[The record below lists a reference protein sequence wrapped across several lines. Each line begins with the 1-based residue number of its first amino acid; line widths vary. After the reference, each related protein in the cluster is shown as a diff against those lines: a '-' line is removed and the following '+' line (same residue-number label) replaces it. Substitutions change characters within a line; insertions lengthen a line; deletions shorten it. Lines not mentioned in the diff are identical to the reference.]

1 MRVRHSHWIALGC
14 ALVAIFAAYVL
25 GTAWVEATLVE
36 RLERRGFVASVENV
50 GLRLGG
56 LQVTNLH
63 ATHRSQQLTLE
74 MPNIRVHMGL
84 SGIQRISVFGGNA
97 TVSGDLSDVRT
108 ALLGN
113 KSGSD
118 GQSTAKNS
126 RPPVVAKD
134 LNVRWERP
142 LGAGS
147 KLTVVGLE
155 LTLEDQVLDVRAAAF
170 EVQSDGTQGHFE
182 RVVANISTRDLAIA
196 HLAVG
201 SGEASLNLAH
211 LGPASA
217 PPAPTPS
224 PRVLPKRAKPSA
236 PVFPLPP
243 LAPSR
248 GPELRRLAQQG
259 AGILARRLPDTGNLS
274 LSQMVLSLHEADQ
287 RITIGPG
294 TLYARRE
301 GEKVQVGFAS
311 TGAPGNTALDM
322 HVQVPLADG
331 PVEARVKG
339 GPIPLATLGIA
350 AGSFGLQEVE
360 DTSLTLDAQVTL
372 SADGKRAQ
380 FSSLGEVNDL
390 AIQHERLAPH
400 VLTNIDVGWSVN
412 GHVLLDG
419 SEVLIDAGKIRLG
432 NVNAVANANV
442 AREAER
448 LRLDANFRVE
458 EGSCQEMFE
467 ALPRGAVPLLSGA
480 RLTGTFSW
488 RAGLHLDTDHL
499 ASTKAQWN
507 MRNHCRFQQI
517 PEDAHPEQFRRPF
530 SLHVPDADGQPMKF
544 RTGPGSSRWA
554 PREEISPFMEA
565 AVLTT
570 EDGGFWTHRG
580 FDSNAIE
587 GAIRR
592 NLQRGEFSRGA
603 STITMQLAK
612 NLYLER
618 DKYIARKI
626 QEALFTM
633 LLEQELR
640 KPEILELYLNV
651 IEYGPGVYGIRNAAK
666 HYFASRP
673 SELSVAQCFFLA
685 SLLPRPK
692 AQHFDHHGQ
701 LIPLRASLV
710 RNLMK
715 IAHERKRLS
724 PDDLE
729 KGLTEQVRFGMPS
742 LETNPYR
749 HLDGYHDGASYGDG
763 DSLEDDPY

>member
-1 MRVRHSHWIALGC
+1 MGC
-14 ALVAIFAAYVL
+14 TLLAIVAAYVL
-25 GTAWVEATLVE
+25 ATQWLEAELVK
-36 RLERRGFVASVENV
+36 RLERRGFVATVDNV

-56 LQVTNLH
+56 LQVTNLRAVH
-63 ATHRSQQLTLE
+63 QSNTLAVE
-74 MPNIRVHMGL
+74 VPNIRVHLGL
-84 SGIQRISVFGGNA
+84 SGVQRISVFGGNV
-97 TVSGDLSDVRT
+97 TLNGDVGEVRT
-108 ALLGN
+108 AVFGT
-113 KSGSD
+113 KSVSSGP
-118 GQSTAKNS
+118 STEKTT
-126 RPPVVAKD
+126 PPLVAQG
-134 LNVRWERP
+134 LSLRWERP

-147 KLTVVGLE
+147 KITVLGLE
-155 LTLEDQVLDVRAAAF
+155 ATLEHRRLDVRAAAF
-170 EVQSDGTQGHFE
+170 DVQSDAARGHFQQ
-182 RVVANISTRDLAIA
+182 VVADISTRDLGIA
-196 HLAVG
+196 RLAVG
-201 SGEASLNLAH
+201 SGEASLNLDN

-217 PPAPTPS
+217 PAPPVPP
-224 PRVLPKRAKPSA
+224 PRASTKKNKAA
-236 PVFPLPP
+236 PPLFPLPP
-243 LAPSR
+243 LAPNR
-248 GPELRRLAQQG
+248 GPELRRLAQQA
-259 AGILARRLPDTGNLS
+259 AGILARRLPETGNLS
-274 LSQMVLSLHEADQ
+274 LSQMVLSLHKEQQ

-301 GEKVQVGFAS
+301 GEKVQFGFAS
-311 TGAPGNTALDM
+311 TGARGNTALDM
-322 HVQVPLADG
+322 HVEVPLVDG

-339 GPIPLATLGIA
+339 GPIPLATLGVK

-360 DTSLTLDAQVTL
+360 ETSLTLDAQVTL
-372 SADGKRAQ
+372 SADGQRAE
-380 FSSLGEVNDL
+380 FSSLGDVKDL
-390 AIQHERLAPH
+390 ALQHERLAPH
-400 VLTNIDVGWSVN
+400 VLTNIDLGWSVN
-412 GHVLLDG
+412 GHLLLDG

-432 NVNAVANANV
+432 NVNAVANLDL
-442 AREAER
+442 AREPER
-448 LRLDANFRVE
+448 LRVDASFGVA

-467 ALPRGAVPLLSGA
+467 ALPRGAVPLLGGA

-499 ASTKAQWN
+499 AGTKAQWN
-507 MRNHCRFQQI
+507 MRNHCRFLQI
-517 PEDAHPEQFRRPF
+517 PEEAHPEQFRRPF

-554 PREEISPFMEA
+554 SREEISPFMEA

-570 EDGGFWTHRG
+570 EDGGFWKHRG

-618 DKYIARKI
+618 DKYIARKV

-692 AQHFDHHGQ
+692 AQHFDHQGH
-701 LIPLRASLV
+701 LVPLRASLV

-724 PDDLE
+724 ADDLE
-729 KGLTEQVRFGMPS
+729 RGLAEQVRFGMPS

-749 HLDGYHDGASYGDG
+749 NPAGYHDGAVYDE
-763 DSLEDDPY
+763 DYAIDDDPY